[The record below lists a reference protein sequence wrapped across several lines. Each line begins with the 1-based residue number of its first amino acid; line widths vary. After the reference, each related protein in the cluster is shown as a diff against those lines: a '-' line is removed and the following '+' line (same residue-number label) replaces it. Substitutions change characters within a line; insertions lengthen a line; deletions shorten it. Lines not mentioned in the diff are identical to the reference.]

1 MKSLWTI
8 ISIVAVAN
16 LLGLAGFIGWL
27 KSTDRLDTDR
37 LRETRE
43 MYTKT
48 IAQQRTEA
56 EEAKRQAEAEA
67 AQREQDAKS
76 ARPPLTASEQ
86 LAVRLGASEIDEQ
99 RIAAMRAEAASLK
112 AELDRQI
119 ADLETRRKIV
129 EAAEKQFNAQIAAH
143 NALVEDAQFKKTLG
157 VLESLKPTD
166 AKAAMMEIIA
176 QDATSAATAFA
187 NLATDPS
194 SNQPA
199 ELSPAKAQ
207 TATTTRLHGKTLVAA
222 YLNQM
227 EDRSRTRVIT
237 EILKADPVLA
247 GELLEMLRTQG
258 QFAPTAQA
266 SSP

>member
-8 ISIVAVAN
+8 ISVVAVAN
-16 LLGLAGFIGWL
+16 LLGIAAFIGWL
-27 KSTDRLDTDR
+27 KSTDRLDVDR

-48 IAQQRTEA
+48 IAQQKTEA
-56 EEAKRQAEAEA
+56 DEAKRQAEAEA

-76 ARPPLTASEQ
+76 ARPPLTAREQ

-119 ADLETRRKIV
+119 ADLENRRKVV
-129 EAAEKQFNAQIAAH
+129 ETAETQFNAQIAAH

-166 AKAAMMEIIA
+166 AKAALMEIIA
-176 QDATSAATAFA
+176 QDAASASNSFT

-199 ELSPAKAQ
+199 ELSAAKAQ
-207 TATTTRLHGKTLVAA
+207 PAGPTSLRGKSLVAA

-227 EDRSRTRVIT
+227 EDRSRTRVVT